1 MRPSC
6 SEPVKALRPRAVAG
20 GLLCCV
26 AALLVACASKLD
38 YEKTGELRPL
48 EVPPDLNKLSG
59 AYYSIPAPEPAAT
72 AKDSAQRA
80 TWLSGKEQDEVVK
93 LSIAAPLEEAW
104 LMVGVALERAGFT
117 VTDRDRTRWL
127 ITLRYAVQ
135 PEDTRGF
142 WARLFTSAPKP
153 VPTEISLRLSAGDAA
168 LQTKDTQPG
177 APPVVKPAAS
187 ADAAPS
193 SAPASTLTFFSFSGE
208 IAPASIARPIALRLI
223 EQIR

>member
-1 MRPSC
+1 M
-6 SEPVKALRPRAVAG
+6 KALRHRAVIS

-26 AALLVACASKLD
+26 AALLAACASKLD

-59 AYYSIPAPEPAAT
+59 AYYSIPAPEKPAEVQDA
-72 AKDSAQRA
+72 ALRA

-93 LSIAAPLEEAW
+93 LNIAAPLEEAW
-104 LMVGVALERAGFT
+104 LLVGVGLERAGFT
-117 VTDRDRTRWL
+117 VTDRDRGRWF

-153 VPTEISLRLSAGDAA
+153 VPTEISLRLSAGEA
-168 LQTKDTQPG
+168 K
-177 APPVVKPAAS
+177 
-187 ADAAPS
+187 S
-193 SAPASTLTFFSFSGE
+193 SSTLTFFSFSGE
-208 IAPASIARPIALRLI
+208 VAPVSIARPIAQRLI